1 MRRKSLFAAFFPAYA
16 LRLTPRPCFR
26 MFQAFDVSTSALV
39 AQRARLDTIAGNV
52 ANANATRDA
61 SGAAVPFR
69 RRWVQF
75 TSRPLAG
82 GGGGGNDAGAGPRQA
97 PGVAFAVK
105 TDDATPL
112 RKVHAPG
119 HPDAGPD
126 GTLLLPN
133 VDVTTEFVNAVEA
146 ARAYEANVAAVELS
160 KQVAEQSLRILG

>member
-1 MRRKSLFAAFFPAYA
+1 
-16 LRLTPRPCFR
+16 

-52 ANANATRDA
+52 ANANATRDE
-61 SGAAVPFR
+61 SGRAEPFR

-75 TSRPLAG
+75 RSRPLG
-82 GGGGGNDAGAGPRQA
+82 GDVGPRSA
-97 PGVAFAVK
+97 PGVGFEVK

-112 RKVHAPG
+112 RQVHAPG

-126 GTLLLPN
+126 GMLKLPN
-133 VDVTTEFVNAVEA
+133 VDITTEFVNAVEA